1 MPRPEKPDSHHGFE
15 FQDLEDNM
23 LLNALNV
30 IYVLIAIAMTAFI
43 LLQRGAGA
51 TAGASFGA
59 GASATV
65 FGSRGASS
73 FLTRSTA
80 VLATLF
86 FVLTLGMGMYVS
98 RGSVIAQEVDLGV
111 MGAPTTGAP
120 ARPAPA
126 LDVPQAPGATPA
138 AAPSTPPAGAAIVAP
153 AQPVAAAPAD
163 VPASPAAQTGDKP
176 PR

>member
-1 MPRPEKPDSHHGFE
+1 M
-15 FQDLEDNM
+15 
-23 LLNALNV
+23 LNV
-30 IYVLIAIAMTAFI
+30 LNIVYVLIAIAMTAFI

-80 VLATLF
+80 VLATTF

-98 RGSVIAQEVDLGV
+98 RGAGIAQDVDLGV
-111 MGAPTTGAP
+111 MGQSKSSETPVKAKP
-120 ARPAPA
+120 AS
-126 LDVPQAPGATPA
+126 DVPQAPKVSPGPASPSTATPGSTTSGAQTMTVEPLVPMA
-138 AAPSTPPAGAAIVAP
+138 AVPAPTAT
-153 AQPVAAAPAD
+153 D
-163 VPASPAAQTGDKP
+163 VPAVPAAQTDDKP
-176 PR
+176 AR

>member
-1 MPRPEKPDSHHGFE
+1 
-15 FQDLEDNM
+15 M

-30 IYVLIAIAMTAFI
+30 VYVLVAIAMTAFI

-80 VLATLF
+80 VLATSF

-98 RGSVIAQEVDLGV
+98 RGTGVARDIDLGV
-111 MGAPTTGAP
+111 MGETTTESTPAKTAP
-120 ARPAPA
+120 ASDVPRAPGAKPAPA
-126 LDVPQAPGATPA
+126 KGSTTSGGLTIAPA
-138 AAPSTPPAGAAIVAP
+138 APL
-153 AQPVAAAPAD
+153 AAAPASAD
-163 VPASPAAQTGDKP
+163 VPSPPPAAQTDDKP
-176 PR
+176 AR

>member
-1 MPRPEKPDSHHGFE
+1 
-15 FQDLEDNM
+15 M

-30 IYVLIAIAMTAFI
+30 IYVLVAIAMTAFI

-80 VLATLF
+80 VLATSF
-86 FVLTLGMGMYVS
+86 FVLTLGMGIYVS
-98 RGSVIAQEVDLGV
+98 RGAGIAQDIDLGV
-111 MGAPTTGAP
+111 MGATTSEAAP
-120 ARPAPA
+120 AKAVPASDVPRAPGVQTAPPKPQTTDGGVTIAPA
-126 LDVPQAPGATPA
+126 A
-138 AAPSTPPAGAAIVAP
+138 
-153 AQPVAAAPAD
+153 PVAAAPAPASAD
-163 VPASPAAQTGDKP
+163 VPSPPAAQTDDKP
-176 PR
+176 AR